1 MFPTRVG
8 MNRIRHGWMNWLQS
22 VPHSRGD
29 EPLTASAHGS
39 VILCSPLAW
48 G

>member
-8 MNRIRHGWMNWLQS
+8 MNRSDYFDVIDRGD

-29 EPLTASAHGS
+29 EPRATLAE
-39 VILCSPLAW
+39 VLPLLCSPLAW